1 MQKFENDASKENAI
15 LLEPITTSL
24 TTSVARINLVAPAI
38 ASYNNVKI
46 QTDKYVESIIPNLIK
61 IEESLKLIEQNNID
75 LSVDSNYLRWE
86 LSLLVEKLENLDNRI
101 WSDYKIFVPSLDPKH
116 YGENQKPMGSL
127 SSEIEEVFG
136 NTDSHDWYR
145 QNGALNR

>member
-75 LSVDSNYLRWE
+75 LSVDSNYLR
-86 LSLLVEKLENLDNRI
+86 
-101 WSDYKIFVPSLDPKH
+101 
-116 YGENQKPMGSL
+116 
-127 SSEIEEVFG
+127 
-136 NTDSHDWYR
+136 
-145 QNGALNR
+145 